1 MHGAPLYWVDAFAER
16 PFSGN
21 PAAVCLLEGP
31 AEEGWMQALAAEMG
45 ISETAFLWPEA
56 GLLSLRWFT
65 PTSEVDLCGHA
76 TVAAAH
82 ALRAAGRAAD
92 GETISFTTRS
102 GVLGARLDGD
112 LVELDLP
119 AEQALEVPLPGAL
132 SGLAALASARGRGGL
147 LVELADADAVR
158 RVVIDLAALATVD
171 VRALYVTAAADEG
184 ADYVLRVFAP
194 AVGIDE
200 DPVTGSAQCLLGP
213 YWADRLGRTTLE
225 AAQLSARGGRLTVT
239 VRGERVTVAGRAF
252 TVVEGQV
259 ALP

>member
-1 MHGAPLYWVDAFAER
+1 M
-16 PFSGN
+16 
-21 PAAVCLLEGP
+21 
-31 AEEGWMQALAAEMG
+31 
-45 ISETAFLWPEA
+45 
-56 GLLSLRWFT
+56 
-65 PTSEVDLCGHA
+65 
-76 TVAAAH
+76 AAAH

-92 GETISFTTRS
+92 GETISFVTRS

-112 LVELDLP
+112 LIELDLP
-119 AEQALEVPLPGAL
+119 AEQAVEVPLPEAL
-132 SGLAALASARGRGGL
+132 SGLAAVASARGRGGL

-158 RVVIDLAALATVD
+158 LVVVDLAALVTLD
-171 VRALYVTAAADEG
+171 VRALYVTAVAGEG

-213 YWADRLGRTTLE
+213 YWADRLGRTTLG

-239 VRGERVTVAGRAF
+239 VRGERVMVAGRAF
-252 TVVEGQV
+252 TVVEGRV

>member
-1 MHGAPLYWVDAFAER
+1 MRRDLPGSIAGWERGDRCTGRPLYWVDAFAER
-16 PFSGN
+16 PFAGN

-56 GLLSLRWFT
+56 DLLSLRWFT

-92 GETISFTTRS
+92 GETISFVTRS

-112 LVELDLP
+112 LIELDLP
-119 AEQALEVPLPGAL
+119 AEQRRRRCRCPKRC
-132 SGLAALASARGRGGL
+132 RGWRRWRRPADAGGL

-158 RVVIDLAALATVD
+158 RLWSTSLRLATLD
-171 VRALYVTAAADEG
+171 VRALYVTAVAGD
-184 ADYVLRVFAP
+184 
-194 AVGIDE
+194 
-200 DPVTGSAQCLLGP
+200 
-213 YWADRLGRTTLE
+213 
-225 AAQLSARGGRLTVT
+225 GGRLRAAGLRSG
-239 VRGERVTVAGRAF
+239 RGDRRGPGHRFGPVSARALLGRPTGAHRPLGRPSSRRGAG
-252 TVVEGQV
+252 G
-259 ALP
+259 